1 MTRYSNVISSLL
13 IYLGSLFVVLSVA
26 GIIAIWVYRQPLID
40 ESTRRLNQVDTELT
54 QAHTALSNGKD
65 ELNRTLRIVDAA
77 DKGLSAMKQQMTT
90 AKQLTDKINGTVKD
104 SLIPGLQGVRD
115 KVDSL
120 RGMLEN
126 LRNSLKTLNSLPFL
140 NLNLP
145 GDQFLA
151 GLIGDVD
158 NLDKQIASVQQLAQQ
173 ASTFVGDTDYLLGGN
188 LTDTKVRIQNLLNTV
203 ILYDQKVGGWQAQ
216 ERSIK
221 ASAPRW
227 INESAVGL
235 TLFLIWFGI
244 SQFGLMLHGLAM
256 RQGYDPLAVLR
267 RNKKPDYDRYVD

>member
-1 MTRYSNVISSLL
+1 MRSRVISSIL
-13 IYLGSLFVVLSVA
+13 IYVGSLFVVLSVA
-26 GIIAIWVYRQPLID
+26 GIIAIWVYRGPLID
-40 ESTRRLNQVDTELT
+40 EAMRRLNQVDNELT
-54 QAHTALSNGKD
+54 QAHSALSNGQT
-65 ELNRTLRIVDAA
+65 ELQRTLRIVDSA
-77 DKGLSAMKQQMTT
+77 DQGLSAMKQQMTT
-90 AKQLTDKINGTVKD
+90 AKQLTDQINGTVNK
-104 SLIPGLQGVRD
+104 SLIPGLQGIRD

-120 RGMLEN
+120 RGMLQN

-145 GDQFLA
+145 GDDFLA

-173 ASTFVGDTDYLLGGN
+173 ASTFVGDTNYLLGGN
-188 LTDTKVRIQNLLNTV
+188 LTDTKQRIQNLLNTV
-203 ILYDQKVGGWQAQ
+203 RLYDQKVGGWQAQ
-216 ERSIK
+216 ERSIRD
-221 ASAPRW
+221 AAPRW

-244 SQFGLMLHGLAM
+244 SQFGLVLHGLAM

-267 RNKKPDYDRYVD
+267 RNRKQDYDRYVD